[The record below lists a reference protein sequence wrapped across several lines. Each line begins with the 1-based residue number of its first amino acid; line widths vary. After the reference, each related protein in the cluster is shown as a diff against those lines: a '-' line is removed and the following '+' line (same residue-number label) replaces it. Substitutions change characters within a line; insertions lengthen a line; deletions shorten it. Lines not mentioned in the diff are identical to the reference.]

1 MNRVDRMMH
10 SKLAGRGPG
19 DFWRGDFWECVGSF
33 RVGIRVKPEVDPPK
47 DSSLTRG
54 VSIDAGEMAKSF
66 YWNGKVASGALTATR
81 ILCFRII
88 HLFSVAY
95 VFVCAIAMCGMIWR
109 KFSRKSFDILSM

>member
-10 SKLAGRGPG
+10 SKLAGRGRG

-54 VSIDAGEMAKSF
+54 VSIGAGEMAKSF
-66 YWNGKVASGALTATR
+66 YWNGKVASGGTYSDKN
-81 ILCFRII
+81 F
-88 HLFSVAY
+88 
-95 VFVCAIAMCGMIWR
+95 VFQNYPFVFNC
-109 KFSRKSFDILSM
+109 L

>member
-1 MNRVDRMMH
+1 MMH

-54 VSIDAGEMAKSF
+54 VSMSAGDKAKSF
-66 YWNGKVASGALTATR
+66 SWDGKVASGALAETGLFVFR
-81 ILCFRII
+81 SYPFVFSCLCFRLRNRDVRNDLEKVFKEII
-88 HLFSVAY
+88 
-95 VFVCAIAMCGMIWR
+95 
-109 KFSRKSFDILSM
+109 